1 MTQPSSSYNENS
13 LKAELH
19 QKGGRLTPQ
28 REKILKFFQ
37 DLSSGEHL
45 SAEALHLMLKEKE
58 AHISISTVYRTLK
71 LMSKMG
77 ILRELDLG
85 DDYKYY
91 ELNGPRLTHHHHLV
105 CTRCDKVIEFKQD
118 TVLSI
123 GTKITE
129 KEGFQLLDCQLLIH
143 GVCPSCQRSIA

>member
-1 MTQPSSSYNENS
+1 MGRGRPFDSS
-13 LKAELH
+13 
-19 QKGGRLTPQ
+19 T
-28 REKILKFFQ
+28 REDSNVFQ
-37 DLSSGEHL
+37 NLPLGEHL
-45 SAEALHLMLKEKE
+45 SGEALHIMLEENE

-71 LMSKMG
+71 LMSQMG

-91 ELNGPRLTHHHHLV
+91 ELNGPRPTHHHHLI

-118 TVLSI
+118 PVLTIGATV
-123 GTKITE
+123 TE

-143 GVCPSCQRSIA
+143 DVCPTYQRSLT

>member
-1 MTQPSSSYNENS
+1 MSSSSSYDSNA

-19 QKGGRLTPQ
+19 GKGGRMTPQ

-37 DLSSGEHL
+37 ELPSGEHL
-45 SAEALHLMLKEKE
+45 SAEALHAMLEDQE

-71 LMSKMG
+71 LMSQMG

-91 ELNGPRLTHHHHLV
+91 ELNGPRPNHHHHLI
-105 CTRCDKVIEFKQD
+105 CTRCNKVIEFKND
-118 TVLSI
+118 SILTVGSKV
-123 GTKITE
+123 TN

-143 GVCPSCQRSIA
+143 GICPTCQRSIV